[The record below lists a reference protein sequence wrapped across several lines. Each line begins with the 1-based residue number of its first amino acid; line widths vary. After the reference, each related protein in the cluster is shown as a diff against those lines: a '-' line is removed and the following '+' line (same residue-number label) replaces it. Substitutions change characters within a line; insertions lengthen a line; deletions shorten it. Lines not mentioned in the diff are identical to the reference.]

1 MVLPDSHGICVVE
14 GGSPS
19 WMAHL
24 PGPRDTA
31 SGSRQMAYT
40 LAALYGTTCA
50 CSKQT
55 TRAMT
60 ILSPIAPRTPSM
72 CLSVSLQFVIH
83 VHPSP
88 LTPSPPSNRL
98 APQTDRN
105 HVFVGRFNGYWV

>member
-19 WMAHL
+19 WMARCTVSACQLDHL

-31 SGSRQMAYT
+31 SDSRQMAYT

-72 CLSVSLQFVIH
+72 CLSVSPIC
-83 VHPSP
+83 HPRTSESSQP
-88 LTPSPPSNRL
+88 LAAL
-98 APQTDRN
+98 
-105 HVFVGRFNGYWV
+105 